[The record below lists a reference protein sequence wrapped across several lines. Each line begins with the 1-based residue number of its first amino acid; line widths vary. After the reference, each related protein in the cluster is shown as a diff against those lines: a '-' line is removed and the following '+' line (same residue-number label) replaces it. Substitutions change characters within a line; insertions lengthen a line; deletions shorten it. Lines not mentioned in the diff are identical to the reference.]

1 MALLSPSPGIRHASP
16 QASILFVDDD
26 PATRATAGLVLR
38 SLNFDVHEA
47 DSGAAAIAAIR
58 TRRFDLALIDFRLPD
73 VSGLGIIVELK
84 RHRISVPWLLMSGWM
99 TTPVAVEAMRL
110 GAVDVVDVPF
120 DIETVVTSALGTLS
134 RRVSAGWPRVPPA
147 SLLRRPRSAAERW
160 AGFVLRGCEADHDLK
175 TIADWA
181 AVAGVSYSALT
192 ENCRLVGIRP
202 HDARDFLRMLRALFH
217 QKGQL
222 KDIEH
227 GLNVNDHRTM
237 KALLARA
244 SLTGTRAGGAIS
256 LRAFIDGQ
264 QFVDPECEAVRL
276 LINMIAEAGGSSEPG
291 HTATTPS

>member
-1 MALLSPSPGIRHASP
+1 MSPSPGIRHSSP
-16 QASILFVDDD
+16 QVSILVVDDD
-26 PATRATAGLVLR
+26 PGTRETAGLVLR

-47 DSGAAAIAAIR
+47 ASGAAASAAIR
-58 TRRFDLALIDFRLPD
+58 SHRFDLALIDFHLPD
-73 VSGLGIIVELK
+73 LSGLGIIVELK

-99 TTPVAVEAMRL
+99 TTPVAVEAMKL

-120 DIETVVTSALGTLS
+120 DIERVVTSALGALS
-134 RRVSAGWPRVPPA
+134 QRVAAEWPRVPPA
-147 SLLRRPRSAAERW
+147 SLLRSPRSAAERW
-160 AGFVLRGCEADHDLK
+160 ACFVLRGCEADHDLK

-202 HDARDFLRMLRALFH
+202 HDARDFLRVLRALFH

-222 KDIEH
+222 KDFEH
-227 GLNVNDHRTM
+227 RLDVNDHRTM
-237 KALLARA
+237 KTLLARA
-244 SLTGTRAGGAIS
+244 SLTGTRDGAIS

-276 LINMIAEAGGSSEPG
+276 MINMIAEADGSSEPG
-291 HTATTPS
+291 HTATTFS